1 MPLPPPLRRLNEDGV
16 SLFHE
21 PIASAHVL
29 QLRVLGT
36 GVRRS
41 EAVAGAI
48 DAVRE
53 LTCHGQSSRDRP
65 QSRVRGREGIP
76 GEHEGCQWGI
86 IGIDRKEFIWHLRRE
101 LEKHSS
107 ECHLSISQFRAVHAA
122 V

>member
-76 GEHEGCQWGI
+76 GEHEGCQ
-86 IGIDRKEFIWHLRRE
+86 
-101 LEKHSS
+101 
-107 ECHLSISQFRAVHAA
+107 SQSGE
-122 V
+122 